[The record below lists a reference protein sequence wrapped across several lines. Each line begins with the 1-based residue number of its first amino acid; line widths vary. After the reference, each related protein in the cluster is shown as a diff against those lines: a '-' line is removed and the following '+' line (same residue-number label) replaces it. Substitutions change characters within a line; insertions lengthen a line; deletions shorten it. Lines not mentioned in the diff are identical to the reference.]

1 MSTTTIDHAIA
12 IAAPQSVVWAQI
24 SDLSKN
30 PRWQANCESVSY
42 LTTMHSGRGT
52 RWRMHTRRGVEYVL
66 EITAWYDRLG
76 YEYVIVDGAP
86 YANSRGRLRLQEAP
100 EGTVVQWTFNYE
112 MKGLLSGLRNSLNV
126 RRSLDREII
135 ESLQNLYTYIKEL
148 SPEEA
153 FTPESTKSLIQEAP
167 DVMQRAN
174 YQPRHPSALDRMKAA
189 TLEIRALDDEEE
201 AFEGVSVR
209 RSNSGNSPSIFEPPV
224 EDDDTRPNPAIAEP
238 ADEQLAEPDFLQDAS
253 FTAKEPDES
262 LRLPLLDDEE
272 VLEES
277 TEAAPTLP
285 SLDDEMEETSD
296 RPLSGTLSEPLPD
309 IPGKRST
316 LDTAEISV
324 FEVFGLQRPSETG
337 RMRAVQEADQTT
349 SRDTTRIIPDVTPR
363 EAPRQG
369 LRATLRR
376 QIIKLRTPSA

>member
-12 IAAPQSVVWAQI
+12 IAAPQSVVWVQI

-277 TEAAPTLP
+277 TEAAPTWMMKWKRHPTGHFL
-285 SLDDEMEETSD
+285 E
-296 RPLSGTLSEPLPD
+296 RFLSRCRIFRGSAARWT
-309 IPGKRST
+309 
-316 LDTAEISV
+316 
-324 FEVFGLQRPSETG
+324 QRKSAFSKYSGCNVPARRGVCVRFRKPTKQHHATQ
-337 RMRAVQEADQTT
+337 RA
-349 SRDTTRIIPDVTPR
+349 SYPM
-363 EAPRQG
+363 
-369 LRATLRR
+369 
-376 QIIKLRTPSA
+376 